1 MKRYVVTVL
10 TDNLDTGDRSY
21 DEQQVIAP
29 SGREA
34 SNDVSNELS
43 RNRNPRIRRTVQ
55 GVKDWRG

>member
-10 TDNLDTGDRSY
+10 TDNLDTGARSY
-21 DEQQVIAP
+21 DEKQVIAE

-34 SNDVSNELS
+34 SNDVSNELA